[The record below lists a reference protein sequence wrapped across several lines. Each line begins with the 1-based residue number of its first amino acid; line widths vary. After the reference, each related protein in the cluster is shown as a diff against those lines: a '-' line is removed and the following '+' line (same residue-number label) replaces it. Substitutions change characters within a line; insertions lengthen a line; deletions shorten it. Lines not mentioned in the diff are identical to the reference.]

1 MKADNKPKH
10 GIPFGWHAP
19 SQRMVTARDVANGR
33 RCECVCIACSSR
45 LRSRQGDIRIWHFAH
60 DEETQC
66 QHAPEAAVHRMAKQ
80 MIVERAALFVPEL
93 ARSRQ
98 IHGKRRVWSETIS
111 VTVQAAGIQNL
122 IDCISEK
129 SIGDSHGNG
138 EYRRPDVLATLDGRP
153 LAIEIRNTHAVDF
166 EKQEWLE
173 RLGHSVLEIAV
184 SDLSLLP
191 PDEIVDALLVRLFQS
206 GEHSRWLVHAKDKDA
221 QEALDRLEEQIR
233 AARQCEEEAELA
245 RLDAEEAEKKREEEA
260 RKRFWDIEDFKI
272 GLGRC
277 TIRLGRNM
285 QRVSLKVHGHAS
297 DEVFEGLKLLA
308 RKHNGL
314 FNNRGRC
321 WEFYRHEETEPFFK
335 QLGIEVQQVCIERFC
350 GVSPAIAPLRKEKWL
365 PEPLVEQP
373 LPIHFQNEA
382 LQEAFD
388 ERAAILEF
396 DGGLP
401 RPEADAKAL
410 ALVTRWG
417 SQFHQQH
424 HYPTSRNTTFEG
436 KKC

>member
-19 SQRMVTARDVANGR
+19 SQRMVNAREVANGR
-33 RCECVCIACSSR
+33 RCECVCIACGSR

-93 ARSRQ
+93 ACSRQ

-111 VTVQAAGIQNL
+111 VTVQAAGIRNL
-122 IDCISEK
+122 VDCISEK
-129 SIGDSHGNG
+129 SIVDSQGNG

-191 PDEIVDALLVRLFQS
+191 PEEILDALLVRLFQS

-233 AARQCEEEAELA
+233 AAHQCEEEAQLA
-245 RLDAEEAEKKREEEA
+245 RLDAEEADKKLKEEA
-260 RKRFWDIEDFKI
+260 RKRFRDIEDFKI

-277 TIRLGRNM
+277 TIRLGRNIK
-285 QRVSLKVHGHAS
+285 RVSLKVHGHAS
-297 DEVFEGLKLLA
+297 NEAFDAIKQLA
-308 RKHNGL
+308 RKHNGR

-321 WEFYRHEETEPFFK
+321 WEFYRHEESKPFFK
-335 QLGIEVQQVCIERFC
+335 HLGVELQQVCIERFW
-350 GVSPAIAPLRKEKWL
+350 GVSPAIATPPKEKWL
-365 PEPLVEQP
+365 LAPLVEQP
-373 LPIHFQNEA
+373 LPFHFQNEA

-388 ERAAILEF
+388 ERAAIYEF

-401 RPEADAKAL
+401 RPEAEAKAL
-410 ALVTRWG
+410 ALVTQWG
-417 SQFHQQH
+417 EPISPATPLPNIPKNDF
-424 HYPTSRNTTFEG
+424 
-436 KKC
+436 